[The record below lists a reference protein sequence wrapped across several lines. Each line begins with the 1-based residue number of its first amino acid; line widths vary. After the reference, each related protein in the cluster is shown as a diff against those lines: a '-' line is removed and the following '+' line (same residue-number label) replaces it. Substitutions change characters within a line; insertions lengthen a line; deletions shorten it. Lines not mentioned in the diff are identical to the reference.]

1 MVVQS
6 LPLWGMGRNG
16 RTDLPRGS
24 TERSPPLSRT
34 VFSLGRPLTGH
45 NWAAPLL
52 LIDRTPFRRLL
63 ILALLLISGNVHPN
77 PGPISN
83 HPHPRYPCSICHLD
97 VGRDSLQCSAC
108 LKWVHFLCSS
118 LTRADFRTICATNTA
133 VGWRCPACHPQ
144 NTTGSPTQTSL
155 LVTPPASP
163 PPPPPG
169 FPPLPPGF
177 YQSRPPRGPPRYPCS
192 ICFLEVGKD
201 SLKCSTCSKWVHFSC
216 SSLTRADFCK
226 ICAAGSP
233 MGWNCPAC
241 LNGDLASPT
250 LRSASPRPFSP
261 ASPPPHP
268 LHLLAHTSGIHLC
281 LSPHIL
287 PSLTPTLLPPSPFL
301 PHHHRPQVHNR
312 SISCYPT
319 LNEIHAPHKLF
330 VFFNGMPAV
339 FLPPAVPN

>member
-1 MVVQS
+1 M
-6 LPLWGMGRNG
+6 GMGRNG
-16 RTDLPRGS
+16 RTDLPRGL
-24 TERSPPLSRT
+24 TERSPLLSRT

-52 LIDRTPFRRLL
+52 LMDRTPFRRLL

-97 VGRDSLQCSAC
+97 VGKDSLQCSAC
-108 LKWVHFLCSS
+108 LKWVLFLCSS
-118 LTRADFRTICATNTA
+118 FTRTDFRTICATGTA
-133 VGWRCPACHPQ
+133 VGWRCPLCHPQ

-169 FPPLPPGF
+169 FLSLSPGF
-177 YQSRPPRGPPRYPCS
+177 YQSRPLRDPLRYPCS
-192 ICFLEVGKD
+192 ICSLEVGKD

-216 SSLTRADFCK
+216 SSLTRADFRK

-241 LNGDLASPT
+241 LNGNLASPT
-250 LRSASPRPFSP
+250 LRPASPRPFSP
-261 ASPPPHP
+261 APPPPTPPPLACSDLRDSSLPLPSHPPLLNTYPPSAFTLPASSPPPTGSQPVHN
-268 LHLLAHTSGIHLC
+268 
-281 LSPHIL
+281 
-287 PSLTPTLLPPSPFL
+287 LPPHL
-301 PHHHRPQVHNR
+301 K
-312 SISCYPT
+312 
-319 LNEIHAPHKLF
+319 EIHASHKISE
-330 VFFNGMPAV
+330 FFNGMPAV
-339 FLPPAVPN
+339 FPPPAVPN

>member
-1 MVVQS
+1 M
-6 LPLWGMGRNG
+6 
-16 RTDLPRGS
+16 
-24 TERSPPLSRT
+24 
-34 VFSLGRPLTGH
+34 
-45 NWAAPLL
+45 
-52 LIDRTPFRRLL
+52 
-63 ILALLLISGNVHPN
+63 
-77 PGPISN
+77 
-83 HPHPRYPCSICHLD
+83 
-97 VGRDSLQCSAC
+97 GRDSLQCSVC

-118 LTRADFRTICATNTA
+118 LTRADFRTICAAGTT
-133 VGWRCPACHPQ
+133 VGWRCPTCHPQ
-144 NTTGSPTQTSL
+144 NTTDSPTQTSL

-216 SSLTRADFCK
+216 SSLTGADFCK

-241 LNGDLASPT
+241 LNGDLTSPT
-250 LRSASPRPFSP
+250 LRPASPRPFSP
-261 ASPPPHP
+261 APPPPTPPPLACSDLRDSSPP
-268 LHLLAHTSGIHLC
+268 
-281 LSPHIL
+281 L
-287 PSLTPTLLPPSPFL
+287 PSHPPLLPPSPFL
-301 PHHHRPQVHNR
+301 PHHHRPQVHSR
-312 SISCYPT
+312 SISCHPT
-319 LNEIHAPHKLF
+319 LKEIHAPHKIF